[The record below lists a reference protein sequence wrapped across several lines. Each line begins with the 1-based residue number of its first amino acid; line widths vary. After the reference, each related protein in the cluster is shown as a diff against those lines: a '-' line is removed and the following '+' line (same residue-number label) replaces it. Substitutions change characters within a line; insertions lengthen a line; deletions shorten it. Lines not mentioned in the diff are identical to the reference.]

1 MSTIAYTASAWTD
14 LGAAAAETAATL
26 AGLLFVAVSIN
37 LRNILQYPNLPA
49 RAAMTLVTFVT
60 PLITGVLLIV
70 PGQSRVA
77 LGWELLACA
86 AAIEAL
92 QLRIHLSAERAP
104 QETALTWS
112 MGRVLPGVVSCGCL
126 AIAGITLLA
135 QAGGGLYWVVPSV
148 VGAIVFGLVNVWV
161 LLVEIL
167 R

>member
-1 MSTIAYTASAWTD
+1 MTAYTASAWTD
-14 LGAAAAETAATL
+14 LGATAAATAATL

-37 LRNILQYPNLPA
+37 LRSILKYPHLPA
-49 RAAMTLVTFVT
+49 RAGQTLILLGT
-60 PLITGVLLIV
+60 PLVTGVLLVV

-77 LGWELLACA
+77 LGWELLATGVV
-86 AAIEAL
+86 IEGF
-92 QLRIHLSAERAP
+92 QLRIDLRTQRSP
-104 QETALTWS
+104 QETRLTWAA
-112 MGRVLPGVVSCGCL
+112 GRVLPPILSCGCL

-148 VGAIVFGLVNVWV
+148 LAAIVFGLVNVWV

>member
-1 MSTIAYTASAWTD
+1 MTAYTASAWTD
-14 LGAAAAETAATL
+14 LGATAAATAATL

-49 RAAMTLVTFVT
+49 RAGMTLITFAT
-60 PLITGVLLIV
+60 PLVTGVLLVV

-77 LGWELLACA
+77 LGCELLATGI
-86 AAIEAL
+86 AIEAL
-92 QLRIHLSAERAP
+92 QLRIHLGAERSP
-104 QETALTWS
+104 EETSLTWAV
-112 MGRVLPGVVSCGCL
+112 GRVLPGVASCGCL
-126 AIAGITLLA
+126 VIAGITLLA

-148 VGAIVFGLVNVWV
+148 LSAIVFGLVNVWV